1 MHAGETMHCTP
12 CYKSTQTWIY
22 GVLQLQQKVSQF
34 LDPRYQA
41 QMYKIYV
48 NVASSGV
55 MYNWKY
61 YTAPN
66 ILWSANE
73 ILLKEQEMQYMQPW
87 ATEKDTENILT
98 TSYKIID
105 QYKTRIMDQQKYIRN
120 KSWVTQK

>member
-1 MHAGETMHCTP
+1 
-12 CYKSTQTWIY
+12 
-22 GVLQLQQKVSQF
+22 
-34 LDPRYQA
+34 
-41 QMYKIYV
+41 MYKIYV